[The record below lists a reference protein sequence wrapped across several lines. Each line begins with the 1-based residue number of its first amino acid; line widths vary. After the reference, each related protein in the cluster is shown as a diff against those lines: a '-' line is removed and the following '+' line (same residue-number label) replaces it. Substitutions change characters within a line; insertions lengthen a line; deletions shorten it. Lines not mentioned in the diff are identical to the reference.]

1 MSHVERVFERFHH
14 EFTEPRHATVR
25 VAEPLGDE
33 PERHDARRRHCL
45 RARLPM
51 QVDLQGQLLVLRERT
66 YIAAFEEPLVKL
78 EDLPPWPHG
87 IQLLVGGSELGHDVA
102 DDCFLSSVNLSLSFL
117 RAQAS
122 SAASSSLSVA
132 FPESTY
138 CTIATIQIKI
148 RQEARQSNCIT

>member
-25 VAEPLGDE
+25 IAQAFRDE
-33 PERHDARRRHCL
+33 PEWHDAGGGNGL
-45 RARLPM
+45 RSGFAM
-51 QVDLQGQLLVLRERT
+51 QVDLQRQLLVLRECT

-87 IQLLVGGSELGHDVA
+87 IQLLVGGSELGHDVT
-102 DDCFLSSVNLSLSFL
+102 DDCLLSSINLSLSFL

-122 SAASSSLSVA
+122 AAASSSLRVA
-132 FPESTY
+132 FPAST
-138 CTIATIQIKI
+138 CTPAK
-148 RQEARQSNCIT
+148 

>member
-51 QVDLQGQLLVLRERT
+51 QVDLEGQLLVLGERG
-66 YIAAFEEPLVKL
+66 YVAPLEEPLVKL
-78 EDLPPWPHG
+78 QDLPPWPHG
-87 IQLLVGGSELGHDVA
+87 IQLGVRGVEFSHDVT
-102 DDCFLSSVNLSLSFL
+102 DDCLLSSINLSLSFL

-122 SAASSSLSVA
+122 AAASSSLRVA
-132 FPESTY
+132 FPAST
-138 CTIATIQIKI
+138 CTPAK
-148 RQEARQSNCIT
+148 